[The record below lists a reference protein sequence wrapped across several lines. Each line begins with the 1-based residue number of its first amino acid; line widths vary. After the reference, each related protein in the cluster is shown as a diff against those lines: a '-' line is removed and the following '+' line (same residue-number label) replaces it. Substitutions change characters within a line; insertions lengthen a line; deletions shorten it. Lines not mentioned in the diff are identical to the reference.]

1 MDVSETEWSQAGKTE
16 GGLEA
21 EGLMEPWRSRLVL
34 HELKQV
40 LTARARWLLSAVPG
54 VFQLS

>member
-1 MDVSETEWSQAGKTE
+1 MSETEWSQAGKTE

-21 EGLMEPWRSRLVL
+21 EGSMEPWRSRLVL

-54 VFQLS
+54 MFQLS